1 MLRSG
6 EAQTKHILEN
16 PKAAVCANADQAVG
30 KGGYHRRQE
39 CKIKTP
45 FFDTGDEIAFPL
57 GIFLLFPLGFF
68 LLAQR

>member
-1 MLRSG
+1 MQIKQLEKAGIIADRS
-6 EAQTKHILEN
+6 
-16 PKAAVCANADQAVG
+16 V
-30 KGGYHRRQE
+30 
-39 CKIKTP
+39 KIKTP